1 MVSPV
6 SNKYFKIALIIE
18 LKAPKQCTV
27 VIHEWIFT
35 CAYLGILPYSE
46 SKVRVV
52 RYGCYLKKERK
63 EQTIWLYGGKKI
75 KTKRFKGNGRCSRVS
90 PGTRRNYRHR
100 EVSVFIE
107 SCVSV
112 KWLKTAGKGS
122 FSPSGDCEMFVIFS
136 KNVAWRHV
144 TWFILKL
151 IKVKHGFQ
159 VSSSFFS
166 AFLLKAIMTY
176 S

>member
-1 MVSPV
+1 MYSCYSRVNFYLCLSWHSSLFRVESQSCLLWLLPKEGKKRA
-6 SNKYFKIALIIE
+6 NNMAL
-18 LKAPKQCTV
+18 
-27 VIHEWIFT
+27 W
-35 CAYLGILPYSE
+35 
-46 SKVRVV
+46 
-52 RYGCYLKKERK
+52 
-63 EQTIWLYGGKKI
+63 GKKI

-136 KNVAWRHV
+136 KNVALRHV

>member
-1 MVSPV
+1 MYSCYSRVNFYLCLSWHSSLFRV
-6 SNKYFKIALIIE
+6 ESQSCSLW
-18 LKAPKQCTV
+18 LLPK
-27 VIHEWIFT
+27 E
-35 CAYLGILPYSE
+35 G
-46 SKVRVV
+46 
-52 RYGCYLKKERK
+52 KKRANNMAS
-63 EQTIWLYGGKKI
+63 WGKKI

-100 EVSVFIE
+100 EVSVSTE

-144 TWFILKL
+144 TWFIVKL

>member
-1 MVSPV
+1 MYSCYSRVNFYLCLSWHSSLFRVESQSCSLWLLPKEGKKRA
-6 SNKYFKIALIIE
+6 NNMALSG
-18 LKAPKQCTV
+18 K
-27 VIHEWIFT
+27 
-35 CAYLGILPYSE
+35 
-46 SKVRVV
+46 
-52 RYGCYLKKERK
+52 
-63 EQTIWLYGGKKI
+63 KKI

-136 KNVAWRHV
+136 KNVALRHV

-159 VSSSFFS
+159 VSSSFFC
-166 AFLLKAIMTY
+166 AFLLKAILTY

>member
-1 MVSPV
+1 MYSCYSRVNFYLCLSWHSSLFRVESQSCSLWLLPKEGKKRA
-6 SNKYFKIALIIE
+6 NNMAL
-18 LKAPKQCTV
+18 
-27 VIHEWIFT
+27 W
-35 CAYLGILPYSE
+35 
-46 SKVRVV
+46 
-52 RYGCYLKKERK
+52 
-63 EQTIWLYGGKKI
+63 GGKKI

-112 KWLKTAGKGS
+112 KWLKTVGKGS

-136 KNVAWRHV
+136 KNVALRHV

>member
-1 MVSPV
+1 M
-6 SNKYFKIALIIE
+6 
-18 LKAPKQCTV
+18 
-27 VIHEWIFT
+27 
-35 CAYLGILPYSE
+35 YS
-46 SKVRVV
+46 
-52 RYGCYLKKERK
+52 CYLRVNFYLCLSWHSSLFRVESQSCSLWLLPKE
-63 EQTIWLYGGKKI
+63 GKKRANNMALWGKK

-136 KNVAWRHV
+136 KNVALRHV
-144 TWFILKL
+144 TWFIWKL
-151 IKVKHGFQ
+151 IKVNHGFQ

>member
-1 MVSPV
+1 MYSCYSRVNFYLCLSWHSSLFRVESQSCSLWLLP
-6 SNKYFKIALIIE
+6 IE
-18 LKAPKQCTV
+18 
-27 VIHEWIFT
+27 
-35 CAYLGILPYSE
+35 G
-46 SKVRVV
+46 
-52 RYGCYLKKERK
+52 KKRANNMAS
-63 EQTIWLYGGKKI
+63 WGKKI

-100 EVSVFIE
+100 EVSVSTE

-136 KNVAWRHV
+136 KNVALRRV

>member
-1 MVSPV
+1 MYSCYSRVNFYLCLSWHSSLFRVESQSCSLWLLP
-6 SNKYFKIALIIE
+6 IE
-18 LKAPKQCTV
+18 
-27 VIHEWIFT
+27 
-35 CAYLGILPYSE
+35 G
-46 SKVRVV
+46 
-52 RYGCYLKKERK
+52 KKRANNMAS
-63 EQTIWLYGGKKI
+63 WGKKI

-100 EVSVFIE
+100 EVSVSTE

-144 TWFILKL
+144 TWFIVKL

>member
-1 MVSPV
+1 MYSCYSRVNFYLCLSWHSSLFRV
-6 SNKYFKIALIIE
+6 ESQSCSLW
-18 LKAPKQCTV
+18 LLPK
-27 VIHEWIFT
+27 E
-35 CAYLGILPYSE
+35 G
-46 SKVRVV
+46 
-52 RYGCYLKKERK
+52 KKRANNM
-63 EQTIWLYGGKKI
+63 TLWGGKKI

-122 FSPSGDCEMFVIFS
+122 FSPPGDCEMFVISS
-136 KNVAWRHV
+136 KNVALRHV

-159 VSSSFFS
+159 VQVPFS
-166 AFLLKAIMTY
+166 LLSYLKPSWPIPKEVSKKRAG
-176 S
+176 